1 MAVCAALFHAPVHAA
16 PGPVD
21 DPVPGD
27 TLTLYAAAADHNL
40 QNFDV
45 TALPDDRFAV
55 AWLERDQD
63 EITQTIKLARF
74 DNTGTPID
82 EPQTVFEYVYGS
94 ISLSNPVI
102 AADGDGDLVVAWEAS
117 FSNNECSDAVSVK
130 VVPSDGTPTDMEW
143 ASDSSRQH
151 CNVALAMN
159 EDGAFIVGWTQDD
172 EYNSNERYQYQT
184 RRFNADGSAMAYSE
198 NLAPAGNA
206 VFPMA
211 LAMHGDTWLAA
222 WSTYDN
228 GLVLK
233 AQRFNINGTAL
244 DQAPFRLDDGSQEG
258 TSLSQV
264 YPTLMADEDGGFVG
278 VWHQMEAVGGQPVT
292 SVQGQ
297 RRRADGTAGAGFLI
311 ANDTEI
317 SMPIPP
323 LGLALYGDQ
332 LLTTWSDLRQTPPV
346 SLVAGVDGD
355 ASVGDPVALVGG
367 DEDTVDYS
375 LRTRV
380 VVTDTMAALVWFQ
393 QQDGESYEI
402 KALVQPLPET
412 PDPEPAPEPAPEQD
426 DDHSG
431 GATGL
436 LTLLGLGL
444 LALRRRVRR

>member
-1 MAVCAALFHAPVHAA
+1 MAVCAALFHAPAHAA
-16 PGPVD
+16 PEPVD
-21 DPVPGD
+21 DPAPGSV
-27 TLTLYAAAADHNL
+27 LTLYTAAADQGL

-45 TALPDDRFAV
+45 AALPDGRFAV
-55 AWLERDQD
+55 AWLERN
-63 EITQTIKLARF
+63 EGNVNETIKLARF
-74 DNTGTPID
+74 DSDGARIGDTV
-82 EPQTVFEYVYGS
+82 TVFSDVSSS
-94 ISLSNPVI
+94 ISLSNPVM
-102 AADGDGDLVVAWEAS
+102 AADGDGDLVLAWEA
-117 FSNNECSDAVSVK
+117 DVSGNDCTDTVAFMLL
-130 VVPSDGTPTDMEW
+130 PSEGMPGIMQW
-143 ASDSSRQH
+143 APETSGQH
-151 CNVALAMN
+151 CDVALAMN
-159 EDGAFIVGWTQDD
+159 QDGAFVLGWTLEDPDNVSQ
-172 EYNSNERYQYQT
+172 RFQYQT

-206 VFPMA
+206 VSPMA

-292 SVQGQ
+292 SVQSQ

-332 LLTTWSDLRQTPPV
+332 LLTTWSDLRQAPPV
-346 SLVAGVDGD
+346 SLAAGVDGD
-355 ASVGDPVALVGG
+355 ASVGDPVAIVSG

-375 LRTRV
+375 LATRV
-380 VVTDTMAALVWFQ
+380 VVTDTVAALVWFQ

-412 PDPEPAPEPAPEQD
+412 PDPEPAPEQD
-426 DDHSG
+426 NDDNG
-431 GATGL
+431 GTTGL

-444 LALRRRVRR
+444 LGLRRRVRR

>member
-1 MAVCAALFHAPVHAA
+1 MDNPT
-16 PGPVD
+16 
-21 DPVPGD
+21 PGD
-27 TLTLYAAAADHNL
+27 PLTLYTAATDHSL

-45 TALPDDRFAV
+45 TALPDGRFAV

-63 EITQTIKLARF
+63 EITQTIKLSRF

-82 EPQTVFEYVYGS
+82 DPQTVFEYVYGS

-117 FSNNECSDAVSVK
+117 AYNDRCSDAVSVK
-130 VVPSDGTPTDMEW
+130 LVPSDGTPTDMEW
-143 ASDSSRQH
+143 ASDSPGRH
-151 CNVALAMN
+151 CKVALAMN
-159 EDGAFIVGWTQDD
+159 EDGAFIIGWTQDD
-172 EYNSNERYQYQT
+172 PNNSNERYRYQT
-184 RRFNADGSAMAYSE
+184 RRFNADGSAMASSE
-198 NLAPAGNA
+198 TLAPADNA
-206 VFPMA
+206 DFPMA

-222 WSTYDN
+222 WSAYDN

-244 DQAPFRLDDGSQEG
+244 DQTPFRLDNGSQEG

-264 YPTLMADEDGGFVG
+264 HPTLMADEDGGFVG
-278 VWHQMEAVGGQPVT
+278 VWHQMKGVDGKPVT

-297 RRRADGTAGAGFLI
+297 RRQADGTAGAGFLI
-311 ANDTEI
+311 ADNTEI
-317 SMPIPP
+317 LQPIPP

-332 LLTTWSDLRQTPPV
+332 IVTTWTRFRQAQPPV

-355 ASVGDPVALVGG
+355 ASVGEPVALVGG
-367 DEDTVDYS
+367 DENTVEYS

-380 VVTDTMAALVWFQ
+380 MVTDNLAALVWFQ
-393 QQDGESYEI
+393 QQDGQPYEI
-402 KALVQPLPET
+402 KARIAPLTET
-412 PDPEPAPEPAPEQD
+412 PDPEPAPQQGD
-426 DDHSG
+426 GDSG
-431 GATGL
+431 GSTGL